1 MTVEVTH
8 GTRGGYVYHRCRC
21 DQCRAAV
28 VDYNRQRR
36 HLARD
41 KARQEIERQRIADV
55 SAGDLPAPPPPAD
68 TSWMPRGA
76 CRGEDTGLFFPAP
89 GQGRGA
95 TAAVAVAR
103 AKQICA
109 GCPVA
114 AECLAYAV
122 TTDQR
127 FGVWGGLTAHE
138 RRPGRR
144 KVKRYW

>member
-1 MTVEVTH
+1 VTVEVPH
-8 GTRGGYVYHRCRC
+8 GTRAGYAYHGCRC
-21 DQCRAAV
+21 DECRVAV
-28 VDYNRQRR
+28 VTYNRLRR
-36 HLARD
+36 EQAREKTRWEEERLRLERLA
-41 KARQEIERQRIADV
+41 
-55 SAGDLPAPPPPAD
+55 AGDLPAPPPPAD

-103 AKQICA
+103 AKAVCS
-109 GCPVA
+109 GCPVIGA
-114 AECLAYAV
+114 CLDYAV

-144 KVKRYW
+144 KVRRYW